1 MKTMNCSGGE
11 VGQRKSHSDN
21 NQYSNAQIAANA
33 YYGINQPIR
42 DPFLKPAIQKQNQIN
57 ARVAKLIQ
65 NTLPVPRKLLEIL
78 MIELRNNS
86 IDAITTKGF
95 GTWAPNSPRTIK
107 AKNGKDTPLV
117 DLTIFMR
124 SIDYD
129 VIDSQVIK
137 KLPAI
142 QQSQCHSFLQY
153 FYI

>member
-1 MKTMNCSGGE
+1 MSFTSKKNGLSNLEKEFNKKVYGVVGITKKTNT
-11 VGQRKSHSDN
+11 RTN
-21 NQYSNAQIAANA
+21 NNEYSNAQIAANA

-57 ARVAKLIQ
+57 ARVAKFIQ
-65 NTLPVPRKLLEIL
+65 NTLPTPKRLLEIL

-117 DLTIFMR
+117 DTTTFMR
-124 SIDYD
+124 SVDYD
-129 VIDSQVIK
+129 VIDS
-137 KLPAI
+137 
-142 QQSQCHSFLQY
+142 
-153 FYI
+153 

>member
-1 MKTMNCSGGE
+1 MSFTSKKNGLSNLEKEFNKKVYGVFGITKKTNTRTDG
-11 VGQRKSHSDN
+11 

-33 YYGINQPIR
+33 YYGIRQPIR

-65 NTLPVPRKLLEIL
+65 NTLPIPRRLLEIL

-95 GTWAPNSPRTIK
+95 GTWASNSPQTIK

-117 DLTIFMR
+117 DTTSFMR
-124 SIDYD
+124 SVDYD
-129 VIDSQVIK
+129 VIDS
-137 KLPAI
+137 
-142 QQSQCHSFLQY
+142 
-153 FYI
+153 